1 MIKPDIVTLSL
12 VYYSLCNQSN
22 QESAQLILER
32 AQQMSKKAA
41 GSQRRRALAA
51 ERRKGSNTTKLDA
64 KEAEKQLQAIYGP
77 DIHILHESDDLIVL
91 SKPT

>member
-1 MIKPDIVTLSL
+1 MFLRVSWPFEEVASAKEVRS
-12 VYYSLCNQSN
+12 
-22 QESAQLILER
+22 ESMTHITSTVVDGIR
-32 AQQMSKKAA
+32 VRRSQQ
-41 GSQRRRALAA
+41 QALAA